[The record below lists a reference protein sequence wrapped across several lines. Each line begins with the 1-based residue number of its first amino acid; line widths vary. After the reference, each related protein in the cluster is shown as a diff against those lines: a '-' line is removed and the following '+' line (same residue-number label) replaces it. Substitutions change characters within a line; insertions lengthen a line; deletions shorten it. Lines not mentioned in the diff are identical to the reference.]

1 MESQSLYQL
10 FQPLDTLKG
19 IGPKLKSRLKY
30 LVGNYVIDLLWHLPN
45 GLIDRSYNPNIA
57 KAEIGRVAT
66 IKCIVKKHSP
76 SIRRNLPYKVIC
88 YDGTGEITLI
98 WFNSRKDYLEEL
110 LPVDREIIISGTIE
124 EYKNSKQIIHP
135 DYVIDSNK
143 NSQLPEIEAT
153 YALTQGLTNK
163 VVRNNIQKIINYLPK
178 IDEWHDQ
185 LFLKERNWPSLNNAL
200 IDVHNPKNDIDL
212 TSKNPSKERLIYD
225 ELLAH
230 QISLYLIS
238 NDMYYQK
245 GLSTK
250 SNFNLI
256 NRFIDNLPFK
266 LTNSQLTCINQITDD
281 MESSNRMLRLL
292 QGDVGSGKTL
302 VALISILNCVNDGK
316 QAALMVPTAL
326 LANQHYESFNELI
339 SEQNFKIDLLTGKTS
354 KADKELIYKN
364 ISNGKTNI
372 IIGTHALFQEDV
384 NFDNLG
390 FVAIDEQHKFG
401 VHQRLLLTS
410 KNEKLPPDV
419 LLMTATPIPRT
430 LELTTYGSM
439 SVSKITEKPKGRQNI
454 VTAAKP
460 ITKIK
465 ETIKSLKK
473 TIDSNNQVY
482 WVCPLIEES
491 EKIDLA
497 AAEKRYESLQKYYP
511 DNVLLVHGR
520 MKPEEREIIMEE
532 FKSGKKKILV
542 STTVIEVGIDIPEAT
557 VMIIE
562 HSERF
567 GLSQL
572 HQLRG
577 RVGRGINQSSCLL
590 LYQTPL
596 GENAKKRINTLRET
610 NDGFIIAEKDLLLR
624 GSGEVLGT
632 RQSGF
637 HIFKIANLNENKDLL
652 EIANKNAKK
661 IVDNNLLL
669 ENNNYKQMLKLFSK
683 DESLKYLDAG

>member
-1 MESQSLYQL
+1 
-10 FQPLDTLKG
+10 
-19 IGPKLKSRLKY
+19 
-30 LVGNYVIDLLWHLPN
+30 
-45 GLIDRSYNPNIA
+45 
-57 KAEIGRVAT
+57 
-66 IKCIVKKHSP
+66 
-76 SIRRNLPYKVIC
+76 
-88 YDGTGEITLI
+88 
-98 WFNSRKDYLEEL
+98 
-110 LPVDREIIISGTIE
+110 
-124 EYKNSKQIIHP
+124 
-135 DYVIDSNK
+135 
-143 NSQLPEIEAT
+143 
-153 YALTQGLTNK
+153 
-163 VVRNNIQKIINYLPK
+163 
-178 IDEWHDQ
+178 
-185 LFLKERNWPSLNNAL
+185 
-200 IDVHNPKNDIDL
+200 
-212 TSKNPSKERLIYD
+212 
-225 ELLAH
+225 
-230 QISLYLIS
+230 
-238 NDMYYQK
+238 
-245 GLSTK
+245 
-250 SNFNLI
+250 
-256 NRFIDNLPFK
+256 
-266 LTNSQLTCINQITDD
+266 
-281 MESSNRMLRLL
+281 L

-316 QAALMVPTAL
+316 QAALMVPTEI
-326 LANQHYESFNELI
+326 LANQHYESFSELL
-339 SEQNFKIDLLTGKTS
+339 SDQNLKINLLTGKTS
-354 KADKELIYKN
+354 KSDKELIYKN
-364 ISNGKTNI
+364 ISNGKTDI
-372 IIGTHALFQEDV
+372 IIGTHALFQEEV
-384 NFDNLG
+384 NFVNLG

-460 ITKIK
+460 ASKIN

-473 TIDSNNQVY
+473 TIDNNNQVY

-497 AAEKRYESLQKYYP
+497 AAEKRYESLKKYYP

-520 MKPEEREIIMEE
+520 MKPEEREVIMEK
-532 FKSGKKKILV
+532 FRSGKKKILV

-577 RVGRGINQSSCLL
+577 RVGRGKNQSSCLL

-652 EIANKNAKK
+652 EIANENAKK
-661 IVDNNLLL
+661 IIENNLLL
-669 ENNNYKQMLKLFSK
+669 ENKKYKQMLKLFSK

>member
-1 MESQSLYQL
+1 
-10 FQPLDTLKG
+10 
-19 IGPKLKSRLKY
+19 
-30 LVGNYVIDLLWHLPN
+30 
-45 GLIDRSYNPNIA
+45 
-57 KAEIGRVAT
+57 
-66 IKCIVKKHSP
+66 
-76 SIRRNLPYKVIC
+76 
-88 YDGTGEITLI
+88 
-98 WFNSRKDYLEEL
+98 
-110 LPVDREIIISGTIE
+110 
-124 EYKNSKQIIHP
+124 
-135 DYVIDSNK
+135 
-143 NSQLPEIEAT
+143 
-153 YALTQGLTNK
+153 
-163 VVRNNIQKIINYLPK
+163 
-178 IDEWHDQ
+178 
-185 LFLKERNWPSLNNAL
+185 
-200 IDVHNPKNDIDL
+200 
-212 TSKNPSKERLIYD
+212 
-225 ELLAH
+225 
-230 QISLYLIS
+230 
-238 NDMYYQK
+238 
-245 GLSTK
+245 K
-250 SNFNLI
+250 SNVNLI
-256 NRFIDNLPFK
+256 NKFIDNLPFK
-266 LTNSQLTCINQITDD
+266 LTNSQLNCINQITED

-316 QAALMVPTAL
+316 QAALMVPTEI
-326 LANQHYESFNELI
+326 LANQHYESFSELL
-339 SEQNFKIDLLTGKTS
+339 SDQNFKINLLTGKTNKS
-354 KADKELIYKN
+354 DKEIIYKN
-364 ISNGKTNI
+364 ISNGKTDI
-372 IIGTHALFQEDV
+372 IIGTHALFQEEV
-384 NFDNLG
+384 NFVNLG

-460 ITKIK
+460 ASKIN

-473 TIDSNNQVY
+473 TIDKNNQVY

-497 AAEKRYESLQKYYP
+497 AAEKRYESLKKYYP

-520 MKPEEREIIMEE
+520 MKPEEREVIMEK
-532 FKSGKKKILV
+532 FRSGKKKILV

-577 RVGRGINQSSCLL
+577 RVGRGKNQSSCLL

-652 EIANKNAKK
+652 EIANENAKK
-661 IVDNNLLL
+661 IVENNLLL
-669 ENNNYKQMLKLFSK
+669 ENKKYKQMLKLFSK

>member
-10 FQPLDTLKG
+10 FKPLDTLKG

-30 LVGNYVIDLLWHLPN
+30 LVGNYVIDLLWHLPI
-45 GLIDRSYNPNIA
+45 GFIDRSYKPNIA
-57 KAEIGRVAT
+57 NAEIGRVVT
-66 IKCIVKKHSP
+66 IKCTVKKHSP

-88 YDGTGEITLI
+88 YDETGEVTLI

-110 LPVDREIIISGTIE
+110 LPLNKEIIVSGTLE
-124 EYKNSKQIIHP
+124 QYKNSKQIIHP
-135 DYVIDSNK
+135 DHIIDSKK
-143 NSQLPEIEAT
+143 NSILPKVEAT
-153 YALTQGLTNK
+153 YSLTQGLTNK
-163 VVRNNIQKIINYLPK
+163 VVRNNIQRIISSLPE
-178 IDEWHDQ
+178 IDEWHDEF
-185 LFLKERNWPSLNNAL
+185 FLKERNWPSLNEAIIN
-200 IDVHNPKNDIDL
+200 VHNPKSDIDL
-212 TSKNPSKERLIYD
+212 TSKNPSKERLVYD

-238 NDMYYQK
+238 NEMYYKK
-245 GLSTK
+245 GISIK
-250 SNFNLI
+250 SNVKLI
-256 NRFIDNLPFK
+256 NEFIDSLPFK
-266 LTNSQLTCINQITDD
+266 LTNSQLNCINQITVD

-316 QAALMVPTAL
+316 QAALMVPTEI
-326 LANQHYESFNELI
+326 LANQHYVSFKELI
-339 SEQNFKIDLLTGKTS
+339 SKENLKIDILTGKTS
-354 KADKELIYKN
+354 KADKEVIYSN
-364 ISNGKTNI
+364 IRNGKTNI
-372 IIGTHALFQEDV
+372 VIGTHALFQEEV
-384 NFDNLG
+384 NFKNLG

-410 KNEKLPPDV
+410 KNEEMPPDV

-454 VTAAKP
+454 ITAAKP
-460 ITKIK
+460 TNKIN

-473 TIDSNNQVY
+473 TIDNDNQVY

-497 AAEKRYESLQKYYP
+497 AAEKRYENLKKYYP
-511 DNVLLVHGR
+511 NDVLLVHGR

-532 FKSGKKKILV
+532 FRSGRKKILV
-542 STTVIEVGIDIPEAT
+542 STTVIEVGIDIPDAT

-577 RVGRGINQSSCLL
+577 RVGRGKNQSSCLL

-596 GENAKKRINTLRET
+596 GENAKKRIKTLRET
-610 NDGFIIAEKDLLLR
+610 NDGFIIAEQDLLLR

-652 EIANKNAKK
+652 EIANENAKK
-661 IVDNNLLL
+661 IVDKNLLS
-669 ENNNYKQMLKLFSK
+669 ENKNYKQMLKLFSK
-683 DESLKYLDAG
+683 DESLKFLDAG

>member
-1 MESQSLYQL
+1 
-10 FQPLDTLKG
+10 
-19 IGPKLKSRLKY
+19 
-30 LVGNYVIDLLWHLPN
+30 
-45 GLIDRSYNPNIA
+45 
-57 KAEIGRVAT
+57 
-66 IKCIVKKHSP
+66 
-76 SIRRNLPYKVIC
+76 
-88 YDGTGEITLI
+88 
-98 WFNSRKDYLEEL
+98 
-110 LPVDREIIISGTIE
+110 
-124 EYKNSKQIIHP
+124 
-135 DYVIDSNK
+135 
-143 NSQLPEIEAT
+143 
-153 YALTQGLTNK
+153 
-163 VVRNNIQKIINYLPK
+163 
-178 IDEWHDQ
+178 
-185 LFLKERNWPSLNNAL
+185 
-200 IDVHNPKNDIDL
+200 
-212 TSKNPSKERLIYD
+212 
-225 ELLAH
+225 
-230 QISLYLIS
+230 
-238 NDMYYQK
+238 
-245 GLSTK
+245 
-250 SNFNLI
+250 
-256 NRFIDNLPFK
+256 
-266 LTNSQLTCINQITDD
+266 
-281 MESSNRMLRLL
+281 MLRLL

-302 VALISILNCVNDGK
+302 VALVSILNCVNDGK
-316 QAALMVPTAL
+316 QAALMVPTEL
-326 LANQHYESFNELI
+326 LANQHYESFSELL
-339 SEQNFKIDLLTGKTS
+339 SDQNLKINLLTGKTS
-354 KADKELIYKN
+354 KSDKELIYKN

-460 ITKIK
+460 INKIN

-473 TIDSNNQVY
+473 TIDNNNQIY

-497 AAEKRYESLQKYYP
+497 AAEKRYESLKEYYP

-532 FKSGKKKILV
+532 FRSGKKKILV

-577 RVGRGINQSSCLL
+577 RVGRGKNQSSCLL

-596 GENAKKRINTLRET
+596 GENAKKRINILKQS
-610 NDGFIIAEKDLLLR
+610 NDGFEISEQDMILRGYGDVLGFKQSGIKKFKLADPILHKDLFELAEK
-624 GSGEVLGT
+624 EV
-632 RQSGF
+632 
-637 HIFKIANLNENKDLL
+637 
-652 EIANKNAKK
+652 KK
-661 IVDNNLLL
+661 IEFKNQSLG
-669 ENNNYKQMLKLFSK
+669 EYYKLLKLYDRASIIN
-683 DESLKYLDAG
+683 DII